1 MTVNTDIREIMAIS
15 PVIPVLTIDR
25 LEHAVP
31 LALALSRGGLHVLEV
46 TLRTPCAFEAIRA
59 MRASVHHSIIGAGT
73 LTRERDFAD
82 CVAAGAQF
90 AVTPGLTPELIA
102 AAAQSR
108 LPLLPGIMTPGEL
121 IGARAAGFNACKL
134 FPAQQAGGAG
144 MLRALGGPF
153 PDHVFCPTGGVT
165 RANAPE
171 YLALPNVLCV
181 GGSWVAPA
189 AAIEAEDWARIEL
202 LARDAASLPQMQQRS

>member
-1 MTVNTDIREIMAIS
+1 
-15 PVIPVLTIDR
+15 
-25 LEHAVP
+25 
-31 LALALSRGGLHVLEV
+31 
-46 TLRTPCAFEAIRA
+46 
-59 MRASVHHSIIGAGT
+59 
-73 LTRERDFAD
+73 
-82 CVAAGAQF
+82 
-90 AVTPGLTPELIA
+90 
-102 AAAQSR
+102 
-108 LPLLPGIMTPGEL
+108 
-121 IGARAAGFNACKL
+121 
-134 FPAQQAGGAG
+134 